1 MIIRRS
7 YYFQLKP
14 SASQRTQLSRFA
26 GCCRMVWNKGL
37 ELQKKQLDQQK
48 GLLTYTEECAELVGW
63 KKQFPFLQEVH
74 SQPLQQALKN
84 LDRAVKDGLSKVKG
98 FPKFKKKGQ
107 KDSFRYPQG
116 TKLDDDKIYLP
127 KIGWVK
133 FRKSREIEG
142 VVKNVTVSRNA
153 GKWYVSIQVEMEVP
167 EPVHPQTSTVGIDLG
182 VTKFATLSDGQ
193 VFKPVNSAKKLK
205 KQLARQQRTLSRR
218 TKFSANW
225 KEQKSKI
232 QRLHSRIA
240 NVRNDYLH
248 KASSEI
254 SKNHA
259 IVILEDLKVRS
270 MTKSAKG
277 TEEAPGKNVA
287 AKSGLN
293 RSILDQGWYE
303 FKRQLKYKQEWAGG
317 SVILVDP
324 RNTSQTCSICSHI
337 AVENRKTQAQFQ
349 CMSCGYME
357 NADLNAAKNILAAGR
372 AALACGDIR
381 RNAA

>member
-1 MIIRRS
+1 MILRRS

-14 SASQRTQLSRFA
+14 NASQRTQLSRFA

-37 ELQKKQLDQQK
+37 ELQKNRLDQQARP
-48 GLLTYTEECAELVGW
+48 LTYSEECSELVGW
-63 KKQFPFLQEVH
+63 KKEFPFLQDVH
-74 SQPLQQALKN
+74 SQPLQQTLKN
-84 LDRAVKDGLSKVKG
+84 LDRALKDGLTKEKG

-127 KIGWVK
+127 KIGCVK
-133 FRKSREIEG
+133 FRKSQEIEG
-142 VVKNVTVSRNA
+142 TVKNVTVSRNL
-153 GKWYVSIQVEMEVP
+153 GKWYISIQVEMEFQ
-167 EPVHPQTSTVGIDLG
+167 EPIHPKNSMVGIDLG
-182 VTKFATLSDGQ
+182 VTKFATLSDGT
-193 VFKPVNSAKKLK
+193 VFEPVNSAKKLK

-218 TKFSANW
+218 TRLSANW
-225 KEQKSKI
+225 KEQKAKI
-232 QRLHSRIA
+232 QRLHSKIA
-240 NVRNDYLH
+240 NVRKDYLH
-248 KASSEI
+248 KASSET

-277 TEEAPGKNVA
+277 TEDAPGKNVA

-317 SVILVDP
+317 MVILVDP
-324 RNTSQTCSICSHI
+324 RNTSQTCSTCSHT
-337 AVENRKTQAQFQ
+337 AAENRPSQAQFQ
-349 CMSCGYME
+349 CVSCGHTE
-357 NADLNAAKNILAAGR
+357 NADLNAARNILAAGR
-372 AALACGDIR
+372 AVLACGDIG

>member
-7 YYFQLKP
+7 YYFQLKAN
-14 SASQRTQLSRFA
+14 ASQRTQLSRFA
-26 GCCRMVWNKGL
+26 GCCRLVWNKGL
-37 ELQKKQLDQQK
+37 ELQKKRLDQQK
-48 GLLTYTEECAELVGW
+48 RPLTYAEECAELIGW
-63 KKQFPFLQEVH
+63 KKEIPFLQEIH
-74 SQPLQQALKN
+74 SQPLQQTLKN
-84 LDRAVKDGLSKVKG
+84 LDRAMKDGLSNDRG

-142 VVKNVTVSRNA
+142 TVKNVTVSKNA
-153 GKWYVSIQVEMEVP
+153 GKWYISIQVEMEVP
-167 EPVHPQTSTVGIDLG
+167 EPIHPATSAVGIDLG
-182 VTKFATLSDGQ
+182 VTKFATLSDGT
-193 VFKPVNSAKKLK
+193 VLESINSGKKLK
-205 KQLARQQRTLSRR
+205 KKLARQQRTLSRR

-225 KEQKSKI
+225 KEQKAKI
-232 QRLHSRIA
+232 QKTHSKIA

-248 KASSEI
+248 KASSEM

-259 IVILEDLKVRS
+259 LIILEDLKVRS

-277 TEEAPGKNVA
+277 TEDAPSKNVA

-317 SVILVDP
+317 MMILVNP
-324 RNTSQTCSICSHI
+324 KHTSQTCSMCSHT
-337 AVENRKTQAQFQ
+337 AAENRQSQSQFQ
-349 CMSCGYME
+349 CVNCGYLD

-372 AALACGDIR
+372 AALACGDIG

>member
-1 MIIRRS
+1 MLIRRS

-14 SASQRTQLSRFA
+14 NASQRTQLSQFA

-37 ELQKKQLDQQK
+37 ELQKLRLDQQQRPISYAETCTE
-48 GLLTYTEECAELVGW
+48 LLGW
-63 KKQFPFLQEVH
+63 KQEFPFLQEVH
-74 SQPLQQALKN
+74 SQPLQQAVKN
-84 LDRAVKDGLSKVKG
+84 LDRAMKDGLSKEKG
-98 FPKFKKKGQ
+98 MPKYKKKGQ
-107 KDSFRYPQG
+107 RDSFRYPQG

-127 KIGWVK
+127 KIGWLK
-133 FRKSREIEG
+133 FRKSREVEG
-142 VVKNVTVSRNA
+142 TIKNVTVSKNA
-153 GKWYVSIQVEMEVP
+153 DKWYISIQVEMEVADP
-167 EPVHPQTSTVGIDLG
+167 IHPKTSMVGIDLG
-182 VTKFATLSDGQ
+182 ITKFATLSDGTAYE
-193 VFKPVNSAKKLK
+193 PVNSAKKLK
-205 KQLARQQRTLSRR
+205 KNLARQQRALSRR
-218 TKFSANW
+218 IKFSNGW
-225 KEQKSKI
+225 KEAKTSIRKTHSK
-232 QRLHSRIA
+232 IA

-317 SVILVDP
+317 KVILIDP
-324 RNTSQTCSICSHI
+324 RNTSQTCSNCSHT
-337 AVENRKTQAQFQ
+337 AVENRQTQAHFQ
-349 CMSCGYME
+349 CVRCGHRE
-357 NADLNAAKNILAAGR
+357 NADLNAARNILAAGR

-381 RNAA
+381 RDAA

>member
-1 MIIRRS
+1 
-7 YYFQLKP
+7 
-14 SASQRTQLSRFA
+14 
-26 GCCRMVWNKGL
+26 MVWNKGL
-37 ELQKKQLDQQK
+37 ELQKLRLDQQK
-48 GLLTYTEECAELVGW
+48 SPISYAEACSELVGW
-63 KKQFPFLQEVH
+63 KREFSFLQEVH
-74 SQPLQQALKN
+74 SQPLQQTLKN
-84 LDRAVKDGLSKVKG
+84 LDRALKDGLNKVKG
-98 FPKFKKKGQ
+98 FPKFKKKGRL
-107 KDSFRYPQG
+107 DSFRYPQG

-142 VVKNVTVSRNA
+142 TVKNVTVSRNA
-153 GKWYVSIQVEMEVP
+153 GKWYISIQVEMEVP
-167 EPVHPQTSTVGIDLG
+167 EPIHPKISMVGIDLG
-182 VTKFATLSDGQ
+182 VSKFATLSDGT
-193 VFKPVNSAKKLK
+193 VFEPVNSAKKLK

-218 TKFSANW
+218 IKFSANW
-225 KEQKSKI
+225 KEQKARI
-232 QRLHSRIA
+232 QRMHSRIA
-240 NVRNDYLH
+240 NVRNDHLH

-277 TEEAPGKNVA
+277 TEEAPGTNVA

-317 SVILVDP
+317 RVILVDP
-324 RNTSQTCSICSHI
+324 RSTSQTCSACSHT
-337 AVENRKTQAQFQ
+337 AADNRQTQAHFQ
-349 CMSCGYME
+349 CVRCGHTE

-372 AALACGDIR
+372 AAIACGDIG

>member
-1 MIIRRS
+1 MQIRKS
-7 YYFQLKP
+7 YYFQLKTN
-14 SASQRTQLSRFA
+14 ASQRTQLSRFA
-26 GCCRMVWNKGL
+26 GSCRMVWNKGL
-37 ELQKKQLDQQK
+37 ELQKLRLDQQIK
-48 GLLTYTEECAELVGW
+48 PISYAEACSELVGW

-74 SQPLQQALKN
+74 SQPLQQTLKN
-84 LDRAVKDGLSKVKG
+84 LDRALKDGLNNEKG
-98 FPKFKKKGQ
+98 FPKFKKKGRR
-107 KDSFRYPQG
+107 DSFRYPQG
-116 TKLDDDKIYLP
+116 TKIDDDKIYLP

-142 VVKNVTVSRNA
+142 TVKNVTVSKNA
-153 GKWYVSIQVEMEVP
+153 GKWYISIQVEMEVP
-167 EPVHPQTSTVGIDLG
+167 EPIHPKTSMVGIDLG
-182 VTKFATLSDGQ
+182 VSKFATLSDGT
-193 VFKPVNSAKKLK
+193 VFESVNSAKKLK

-218 TKFSANW
+218 IKFSANW
-225 KEQKSKI
+225 KEQKARI
-232 QRLHSRIA
+232 QRMHSRIA

-248 KASSEI
+248 KASSET

-270 MTKSAKG
+270 MTQSAKG
-277 TEEAPGKNVA
+277 TERAPGKNVA

-317 SVILVDP
+317 RVILVDP
-324 RNTSQTCSICSHI
+324 RNTSQTCSVCSHT
-337 AVENRKTQAQFQ
+337 AGENRRTQAHFE
-349 CMSCGYME
+349 CVSCGHTE

-372 AALACGDIR
+372 AAIACGDIG